1 MSAKLETIKNQPKLR
16 QADTNGRTGTTRP
29 ISVRSHI
36 IKSSRRFSGP
46 RTLASWIEYRD
57 YRLLWCANFCANL
70 AVWLQLLTVGWLVKD
85 LAEGSSIGGLL
96 VVSVAAIN
104 TLPGLA
110 VNPLSG
116 VLGDRLDRR
125 KLMMWVQALGAVLAL
140 GFAFL
145 ADSEYIRAWHAY
157 AYVLIS
163 GAFLAITQPMQQVL
177 VANTVP
183 RESLSNAYAFNVLTI
198 TGTRIFGPFVGGLL
212 IFWLGYFWNF
222 AVESALYLS
231 VVLLLLTIRLR
242 YVAPSVEGGPR
253 RFTPFADFKD
263 GVLHIWR
270 RQREI
275 VQMMVLSLIPN
286 TILHPV
292 WFLLPLFTAE
302 VLHADADMG
311 GYLLAITGLGGFI
324 STVTLASF
332 GLPRRKGWIML
343 LSAAF
348 AAACTMAFAYSSWLP
363 AAFLFLA
370 LMSAGQS
377 HYRTIQGTMVLTI
390 VPDQFR
396 ARTLSVLAYERGF
409 LTGASILVG
418 VLADATSASM
428 ALLVIGGL
436 GLVLS
441 MLCTVSLRRVRE
453 LE

>member
-16 QADTNGRTGTTRP
+16 QADTNGRTATTRP
-29 ISVRSHI
+29 ISVRLHI

-46 RTLASWIEYRD
+46 RTLAAWIEYRD

-198 TGTRIFGPFVGGLL
+198 TGNRIFGPFVGGLL

-263 GVLHIWR
+263 GLLHIWR